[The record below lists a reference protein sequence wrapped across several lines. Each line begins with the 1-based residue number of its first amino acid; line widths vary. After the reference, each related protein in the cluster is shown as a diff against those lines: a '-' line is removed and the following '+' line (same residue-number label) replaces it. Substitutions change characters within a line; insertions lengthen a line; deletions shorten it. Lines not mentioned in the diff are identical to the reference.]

1 MEDRMQPI
9 DDSADGAGSRN
20 LLTIFRRR
28 VWVMIP
34 VAVAVIALA
43 ALYAAIQ
50 PRIYE
55 ASAWM
60 LVSGA
65 GTGMHDGEEL
75 LTEADVWRSLQS
87 DIAMHIR
94 LIRRAEMADHVKKQ
108 LNLDTPAHAML
119 ERLNVA
125 KVPGAS
131 ANLLAVTYR
140 SQNPEQAQL
149 VSNAWAERYEQDSRE
164 RNMRST
170 VSALEYV
177 QTQIESVEADLR
189 DMEEQMAELEQEY
202 LESGIS
208 IAGENGHARL
218 TSLYEQIAQ
227 NRVEME
233 ALQAQIERTRQ
244 RLEDEPRE
252 IEEVQEQPSFRAQA
266 IEEQLSQLNVELQEK
281 LQSYYEDSPEVT
293 ALRNQINR
301 LEQQLEDRD
310 QMTRSAVTTEPNP
323 VYMNAQDTLI
333 ELYGQLDALRAAQ
346 AALQKQLAEQQ
357 TLAEIAPTG
366 AIAYNELMRKVHGLQ
381 SVHSALLSR
390 LYELQL
396 KQATAVAPV
405 QVVREADLPTSPVSP
420 QYQAILGLGL
430 VGAVLLAA
438 FAAVVVDQI
447 DDTFADPNEIR
458 ETLDVRLVGVLPEI
472 EQETEWE
479 VHVGGSNGA
488 TRTAFANAVRMLAS
502 TVRIEMSR
510 QDLSSIV
517 VTSSG
522 RAEGKTLVAAN
533 LAASLAGAGEK
544 VLLIDCDLHRPRV
557 HSIFG
562 LEKDPGLTNI
572 LVNDTD
578 PEELIRVTDIPNLSV
593 ITAGALPPS
602 PVDLLASPHG
612 QEVIDRLNGMAD
624 YVIWDTPPAGFL
636 ADATVVGHKTDRTL
650 FVVGKQAR
658 RGAVRQTVSNLRD
671 IGINLMGV
679 CANQVR
685 PHGGSYYYY
694 YYYYY
699 RYDDYY
705 EAAE

>member
-34 VAVAVIALA
+34 VAVAVIALV

-65 GTGMHDGEEL
+65 GRGMHEGEEL

-119 ERLNVA
+119 QRLNVA
-125 KVPGAS
+125 EVPGAS

-149 VSNAWAERYEQDSRE
+149 VANAWAQRYEQDSRE

-208 IAGENGHARL
+208 ISSENGHARL

-244 RLEDEPRE
+244 RLEEEPRE

-266 IEEQLSQLNVELQEK
+266 IEEQLSRLNVELQEK

-310 QMTRSAVTTEPNP
+310 QMTRSAVTTQPNP

-472 EQETEWE
+472 EQETERE
-479 VHVGGSNGA
+479 VHVGGPNGA

-562 LEKDPGLTNI
+562 LEKDPGLSNI

-578 PEELIRVTDIPNLSV
+578 PAELIRVTDIPNLSV

-612 QEVIDRLNGMAD
+612 QEVIDQLNGMAD

-636 ADATVVGHKTDRTL
+636 ADATVVGHKADGTL
-650 FVVGKQAR
+650 FIVGRQAR

-685 PHGGSYYYY
+685 PQGGSYYYY

-699 RYDDYY
+699 RYDDY